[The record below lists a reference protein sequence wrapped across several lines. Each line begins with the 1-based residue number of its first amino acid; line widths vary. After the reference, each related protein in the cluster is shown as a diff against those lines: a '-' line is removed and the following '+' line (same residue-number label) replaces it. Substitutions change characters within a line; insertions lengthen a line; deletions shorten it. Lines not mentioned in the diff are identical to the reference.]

1 MFKDMVDVF
10 TRATT
15 DDSAYTEIVMS
26 TDPNTFAVEA
36 VVGWGHRAS
45 DKKVHENILRHF
57 GLNERQL
64 PLLSWGPG
72 LKENN
77 KCKDATVDCPLVW

>member
-1 MFKDMVDVF
+1 
-10 TRATT
+10 
-15 DDSAYTEIVMS
+15 MS

-36 VVGWGHRAS
+36 GHRAS